1 MLQHILGHVH
11 SPHSRYALLGI
22 SDARSV
28 LIVNSMGAALQLV
41 SGYVF
46 VSMGFGAAGILF
58 SFLLNVLFITGL
70 SFLIARKSFQLCL
83 GDLKYMKGIIKDA
96 LSNTPTPLAKT
107 VIYSLSVVLLAS
119 LGVSQTEIGIFYI
132 ALMLSLVA
140 GGFAANIAFMV
151 IPASF
156 ASKTDMSTDSI
167 RIGLSLTAPLIV
179 TLMLLQTLFSPL
191 SGLNMFLPGM
201 Y

>member
-1 MLQHILGHVH
+1 
-11 SPHSRYALLGI
+11 
-22 SDARSV
+22 
-28 LIVNSMGAALQLV
+28 MGAALQLV